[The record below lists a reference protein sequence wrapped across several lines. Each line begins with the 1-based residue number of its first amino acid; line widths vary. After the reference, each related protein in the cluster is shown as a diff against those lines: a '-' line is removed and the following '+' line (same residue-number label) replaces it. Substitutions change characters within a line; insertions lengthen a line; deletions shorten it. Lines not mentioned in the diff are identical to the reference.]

1 MLVMNRF
8 RIWGNKHTNCGQAC
22 VSKKLYGCWLL
33 EKILAFSPNCAA
45 GQILTNVHITPDHNG
60 NRL

>member
-22 VSKKLYGCWLL
+22 LCLKEVVWVW
-33 EKILAFSPNCAA
+33 AA
-45 GQILTNVHITPDHNG
+45 GKNY
-60 NRL
+60 

>member
-22 VSKKLYGCWLL
+22 LCL
-33 EKILAFSPNCAA
+33 EAVWVWAA
-45 GQILTNVHITPDHNG
+45 GKNTDL
-60 NRL
+60 LS